1 MKRLVFAGAALGA
14 AVGLAGEVFNGVVRN
29 RVKGLAVRQGA
40 IALQAEGGAVEFRN
54 LKVD

>member
-1 MKRLVFAGAALGA
+1 MKKLVFAGAALAA